1 MQRNLRNSN
10 EKQNLCNGLRYLAWA
25 YCIFFFQGNSQDLFA
40 GSGIRR
46 HASFIFNAQRGA
58 GGLQKLRPTR
68 IRVTEMRK
76 ILVSSLLFAIVIGL
90 PGLLQAQSKLSS
102 YHNSYFDKT
111 YDVLID
117 KDEAIYIGCTPDHAK
132 ELHIVVD
139 KKQYE
144 DFVKFIE
151 NVKQKYTEWD
161 SVAKANGV
169 TDLKKEMG
177 FYSPKFSVAWK
188 SSQWWWSFGH
198 KVGVRFLIIEGK
210 SVAVMSKKVKS
221 SRNEYIDET
230 FYLTFASS
238 EDFDELLSAINI
250 EEGKKLLE
258 KKSNQ
263 EDLFH

>member
-1 MQRNLRNSN
+1 M
-10 EKQNLCNGLRYLAWA
+10 
-25 YCIFFFQGNSQDLFA
+25 
-40 GSGIRR
+40 RR
-46 HASFIFNAQRGA
+46 TF
-58 GGLQKLRPTR
+58 
-68 IRVTEMRK
+68 
-76 ILVSSLLFAIVIGL
+76 VSSLLFTIVMGMPI
-90 PGLLQAQSKLSS
+90 LLQAQTKLSS

-111 YDVLID
+111 YVVLID
-117 KDEAIYIGCTPDHAK
+117 EDEAIYIGCTPDRAK

-139 KKQYE
+139 KKQYV
-144 DFVKFIE
+144 DFVEFIK
-151 NVKQKYTEWD
+151 NVRQKYAEWD
-161 SVAKANGV
+161 SVAKANEV
-169 TDLKKEMG
+169 TDLKKDMG

-188 SSQWWWSFGH
+188 TSQWWWSFGH
-198 KVGVRFLIIEGK
+198 KVSVRFLIIEGK

-230 FYLTFASS
+230 FYLTFASL